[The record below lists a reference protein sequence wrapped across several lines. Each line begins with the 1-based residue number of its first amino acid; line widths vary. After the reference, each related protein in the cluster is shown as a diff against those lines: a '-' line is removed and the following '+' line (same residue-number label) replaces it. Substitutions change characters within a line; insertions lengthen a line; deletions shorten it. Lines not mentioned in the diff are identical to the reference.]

1 MGSLQG
7 RSAVVVFTNGFN
19 GMSIMPEL
27 VDGILPG
34 CPPCLSLAELPQV
47 SQRLKSGSRR

>member
-7 RSAVVVFTNGFN
+7 RSAVVVFTNSFN

-27 VDGILPG
+27 IDRTLPG
-34 CPPCLSLAELPQV
+34 THPAFHWLSYPRFRNE
-47 SQRLKSGSRR
+47 

>member
-7 RSAVVVFTNGFN
+7 RSAVVVFTNSFN

-27 VDGILPG
+27 VDGTLPG
-34 CPPCLSLAELPQV
+34 SHPAFHWLNYPRFRKQ
-47 SQRLKSGSRR
+47 